1 MIPLNSILYMQ
12 SNYLFVYGSLLS
24 GFKSPAYEYIARY
37 FELVGPATTPGT
49 LYDLGDYPAALPD
62 HSGRM
67 IIGEL
72 YKIRNNHQLSYAI
85 AQLDGYEGLN
95 PEAGE
100 TADYKRELAMIS
112 YNNEQI
118 QAWVYWFNQTIE
130 DKPVIESGDV
140 LQYLKDRQ

>member
-1 MIPLNSILYMQ
+1 MQ

-37 FELVGPATTPGT
+37 FELLGPATAPGT

-62 HSGRM
+62 QSGRR

-72 YKIRNNHQLSYAI
+72 YKIGNDHQLSYAI
-85 AQLDGYEGLN
+85 AQLDGYEGLS

-100 TADYKRELAMIS
+100 TAEYKRELVTVS
-112 YNNEQI
+112 CNEEQI
-118 QAWVYWFNQTIE
+118 PAWVYWFNRAIE

-140 LQYLKDRQ
+140 LQHLRDKQ

>member
-1 MIPLNSILYMQ
+1 MQ

-24 GFKSPAYEYIARY
+24 GFKSPAYEYITRY
-37 FELVGPATTPGT
+37 FELLGPATAPGT

-62 HSGRM
+62 NSGRK

-72 YKIRNNHQLSYAI
+72 YRIRNSNQLSYAI

-100 TADYKRELAMIS
+100 VADYRRQLSAVL
-112 YNNEQI
+112 YNKEQI
-118 QAWVYWFNQTIE
+118 HAWVYWYNHAIQ
-130 DKPVIESGDV
+130 DKPLIESGDV
-140 LQYLKDRQ
+140 LEYLRTRK